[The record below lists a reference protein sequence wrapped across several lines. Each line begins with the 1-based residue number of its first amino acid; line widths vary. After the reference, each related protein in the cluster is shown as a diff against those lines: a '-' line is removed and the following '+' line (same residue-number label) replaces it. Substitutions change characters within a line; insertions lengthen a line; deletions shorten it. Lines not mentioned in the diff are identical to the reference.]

1 VNFADSS
8 GFFASFVA
16 GINII
21 FVVMSEK
28 QRTLAKSI
36 SLSGKGLHTGVNVRI
51 TFNPAPANHGY
62 KFCRT
67 DLPGKPVIDALA
79 EYVSDTSRGTTI
91 QQNNVSV
98 GTVEHVLASFYGLGV
113 DNALIEL
120 DGPEAPIMGG
130 SAQKFVEAIKE
141 AGIVEQDE
149 ERNYFVIKEKLAYSD
164 EERGVDLIVYPDD
177 HLSINVLIDYNSRIL
192 GNQYAILDNI
202 DEFEKNIYNS
212 RTFVF
217 FHELEPL
224 YRNGLIK
231 GGDLDNAVVILEK
244 EVEQE
249 EIDRIARLFRR
260 PGISKHTAGVLNNT
274 ELRYPNEP
282 ARHKLLDLLGD
293 LALVGFPFKG
303 KVVATKPGH
312 YANTRLARI
321 IRQEMK
327 KSLSKHKIPFYDPN
341 RPPVYTLEDI
351 KKRLPHRAPFLL
363 VDKIISLDETTVVGI
378 KNVTFNESFFQGH
391 FPDEPVMP
399 GVLLVEAL
407 AQSGGLLVLSGLDEP
422 ERYST
427 YFLKIDKLKF
437 KQKVVPGDTIILK
450 MELTE
455 PLRRGIV
462 TMYGQAFVGN
472 NLVVEGEM
480 TAQVIKNK

>member
-1 VNFADSS
+1 M
-8 GFFASFVA
+8 G
-16 GINII
+16 
-21 FVVMSEK
+21 EK
-28 QRTLAKSI
+28 QRTLAKEV
-36 SLSGKGLHTGVNVRI
+36 SLNGKGLHSGINVTI
-51 TFNPAPANHGY
+51 TFKPAPANHGF

-79 EYVSDTSRGTTI
+79 EHVTDTSRGTTLV
-91 QQNNVSV
+91 QNNASV
-98 GTVEHVLASFYGLGV
+98 ATIEHVLAALHGMQV

-120 DGPEAPIMGG
+120 NGPEAPIMGG
-130 SAQKFVEAIKE
+130 SASAFVEAVRE
-141 AGIVEQDE
+141 AGFAELKED
-149 ERNYFVIKEKLAYSD
+149 RNYFVVKQKITFSD
-164 EERGVDLIVYPDD
+164 EEHGVDLIVYPDD

-192 GNQYAILDNI
+192 GNQYAILDSI
-202 DEFEKNIYNS
+202 KDFEEKISKS

-224 YRNGLIK
+224 HNMGLIK

-244 EVEQE
+244 EVEQT
-249 EIDRIARLFRR
+249 EIDRIAKLFNR
-260 PGISKHTAGVLNNT
+260 PGINKHTAGILNNT

-282 ARHKLLDLLGD
+282 ARHKLLDIMGD
-293 LALVGFPFKG
+293 LALVGHPIKG
-303 KVVATKPGH
+303 KVVATRPGH
-312 YANTRLARI
+312 YANTRLAKLM
-321 IRQEMK
+321 RQEMK
-327 KSLSKHKIPFYDPN
+327 KSLSKLNIPVYDTSL
-341 RPPVYTLEDI
+341 PPVYSLEDI

-363 VDKIISLDETTVVGI
+363 VDKIISLDSNSVVGI
-378 KNVTFNESFFQGH
+378 KNVTFNEPFFQGH

-407 AQSGGLLVLSGLDEP
+407 AQTGGILVLHNIEDP
-422 ERYST
+422 EKYST

-437 KQKVVPGDTIILK
+437 KHKVVPGDTVILK
-450 MELTE
+450 MELIE
-455 PLRRGIV
+455 PMRRGIV